1 MEQQTWT
8 LLRELSAKIP
18 SVRIPV
24 ASLSGGQRQ
33 TVAIARSLIGD
44 PRIVILDEPT
54 AALGVAQTAE
64 VLNLIERLRERG
76 HGVVLVSH
84 SMADVMA
91 VADRVVVLRLGRNNG
106 VYNIADVTSETLIA
120 AITGAVDN
128 AVTRR
133 ASDRATPEPSDA
145 KIIKMRD
152 LNAPPRRSERRRD
165 DMTAGKDLAPPPL
178 MQEPEDRLFSA
189 EGMRSALAALLA
201 RIRGGDLGSLP
212 VIVGLVVIWAV
223 FQALNPVFLSSTNLV
238 NLTMQ
243 CAAIGTIALGIV
255 LVLLVGEIDLSVGS
269 VSGLAAAILAV
280 SFVQLQWN
288 LVLALIAAIAAGAL
302 VGLLY
307 GFLYTRFGLPSFVI
321 TLAGLLGFLGLQLWI
336 LGDTGSIG
344 LPFDSWIVEFA
355 QQWYLPAWASY
366 VVAALTAAAYA
377 WILLRRARQRA
388 AANLVSQSYLEIGIR
403 SGALVAFLLVAAWY
417 LNLSRGVGVMFLFF
431 LVLVVIV
438 NFALTRTRWGRAVY
452 AVGGSVDASR
462 RAGIRVDRIYIS
474 VFMLCS
480 TLAAVGG
487 VLAAARLASANQSS
501 GTGDVNLNA
510 IAAAVIG
517 GASLFGGRGT
527 AFAALLGIF
536 VIQSISS
543 GLTLLNL
550 DSSVIFM
557 ITGVVLVLAVTV
569 DSLSRRKRAAAG
581 RA

>member
-1 MEQQTWT
+1 
-8 LLRELSAKIP
+8 
-18 SVRIPV
+18 V
-24 ASLSGGQRQ
+24 
-33 TVAIARSLIGD
+33 
-44 PRIVILDEPT
+44 
-54 AALGVAQTAE
+54 
-64 VLNLIERLRERG
+64 
-76 HGVVLVSH
+76 
-84 SMADVMA
+84 
-91 VADRVVVLRLGRNNG
+91 
-106 VYNIADVTSETLIA
+106 
-120 AITGAVDN
+120 
-128 AVTRR
+128 
-133 ASDRATPEPSDA
+133 
-145 KIIKMRD
+145 
-152 LNAPPRRSERRRD
+152 
-165 DMTAGKDLAPPPL
+165 
-178 MQEPEDRLFSA
+178 
-189 EGMRSALAALLA
+189 
-201 RIRGGDLGSLP
+201 
-212 VIVGLVVIWAV
+212 
-223 FQALNPVFLSSTNLV
+223 
-238 NLTMQ
+238 
-243 CAAIGTIALGIV
+243 
-255 LVLLVGEIDLSVGS
+255 
-269 VSGLAAAILAV
+269 
-280 SFVQLQWN
+280 
-288 LVLALIAAIAAGAL
+288 
-302 VGLLY
+302 
-307 GFLYTRFGLPSFVI
+307 
-321 TLAGLLGFLGLQLWI
+321 
-336 LGDTGSIG
+336 
-344 LPFDSWIVEFA
+344 
-355 QQWYLPAWASY
+355 
-366 VVAALTAAAYA
+366 
-377 WILLRRARQRA
+377 
-388 AANLVSQSYLEIGIR
+388 R
-403 SGALVAFLLVAAWY
+403 SGALFAFLLVAAWY

>member
-1 MEQQTWT
+1 
-8 LLRELSAKIP
+8 
-18 SVRIPV
+18 
-24 ASLSGGQRQ
+24 
-33 TVAIARSLIGD
+33 
-44 PRIVILDEPT
+44 
-54 AALGVAQTAE
+54 
-64 VLNLIERLRERG
+64 
-76 HGVVLVSH
+76 
-84 SMADVMA
+84 
-91 VADRVVVLRLGRNNG
+91 
-106 VYNIADVTSETLIA
+106 
-120 AITGAVDN
+120 
-128 AVTRR
+128 
-133 ASDRATPEPSDA
+133 
-145 KIIKMRD
+145 
-152 LNAPPRRSERRRD
+152 
-165 DMTAGKDLAPPPL
+165 MTAGKDLSPPPL
-178 MQEPEDRLFSA
+178 MQEPEERLFSA
-189 EGMRSALAALLA
+189 DGLRSALAALLA

-223 FQALNPVFLSSTNLV
+223 FQALNPVFLSSPNLV

-280 SFVQLQWN
+280 GFVQLQWN

-366 VVAALTAAAYA
+366 IVAGLTAAAYA

-388 AANLVSQSYLEIGIR
+388 AANLVSQSYLEIGVR